1 MSNALTVLIAA
12 YLFGSVP
19 TALILSHM
27 MGRGDLRL
35 LGDGNMGARNATHV
49 LGWGAGAVVAGVD
62 FSKGALAVAVARQ
75 LDSQASLQLAAGV
88 AAVLGHD
95 FPVWAGF
102 RGGQGMATSLG
113 VLSMLMPESTLWGL
127 AAFAAVY
134 LVTRAFDLSAGCGLG
149 LLVFL
154 AWRAEEP
161 IAWVGYAALLF
172 VSIPVKKWIDLP
184 RRRALAR
191 PSTRR
196 G

>member
-1 MSNALTVLIAA
+1 MSNAVAVLMAA

-62 FSKGALAVAVARQ
+62 FSKGALAVALARQ
-75 LDSQASLQLAAGV
+75 LNSAVPLQLAAGV

-95 FPVWAGF
+95 FPIWAGF

-113 VLSMLMPESTLWGL
+113 VLSMLMPEPTLWGL
-127 AAFAAVY
+127 GAFAGVY
-134 LVTRAFDLSAGCGLG
+134 LVTHIFDLSAGCGLG

-154 AWRAEEP
+154 RLA
-161 IAWVGYAALLF
+161 
-172 VSIPVKKWIDLP
+172 
-184 RRRALAR
+184 RRRTDRLGRLCRSALRFDPLQEVDR
-191 PSTRR
+191 PAASASPGALIHAPR
-196 G
+196 